1 MLNGQVISKASSS
14 RTFFNLLQ
22 YLEHFWEPVKLT
34 TTQNVEFKKT
44 CNKFYKDK
52 TNNRVKLYLDRFSEQ
67 DERQIINGKEVPTVK
82 EVLSKV
88 PWGLLEDGHA
98 HRFHG
103 DLHFENI
110 LLCETGEFCLLDWHE
125 LINKECFT
133 VLQNENI
140 VSYDLHRKHS
150 LVKNETNFL
159 DFLDKRGYNVYKVK
173 IMTYLIFLNIAA
185 LHHYPYSKLLF
196 CLGKDGLHNLLE
208 SESEF

>member
-1 MLNGQVISKASSS
+1 M
-14 RTFFNLLQ
+14 
-22 YLEHFWEPVKLT
+22 
-34 TTQNVEFKKT
+34 
-44 CNKFYKDK
+44 
-52 TNNRVKLYLDRFSEQ
+52 
-67 DERQIINGKEVPTVK
+67 K

-110 LLCETGEFCLLDWHE
+110 LLCETGEFCLLDWRQNFGGLQEYGDIYYDFAKILHGLIVSHE

-196 CLGKDGLHNLLE
+196 CLGKDGLHNLPR
-208 SESEF
+208 S